1 MYPTCLVF
9 YVLSC
14 FTFLLPCVFLCLMC
28 LVCYV
33 LLFLPCLVLHVF
45 SCYTYLMLLSHV
57 PHVLPAFVSHLLCI
71 LRALLPYII
80 PQFLQM
86 YHSQYSLMHLMSRDS
101 CILLFH
107 LFEFL
112 LQPGLR
118 LITMI
123 WRKTITM
130 VLFTWC
136 KPPAS
141 INLRW
146 PHHNLSTVIR

>member
-57 PHVLPAFVSHLLCI
+57 PRPTCFRFSLALYPSCSPALYYTSISSDVSFPIFSHASHVSRLLYFIISPIWVSSPAWTAVNH
-71 LRALLPYII
+71 YD
-80 PQFLQM
+80 M
-86 YHSQYSLMHLMSRDS
+86 KENYHNGFIYVM
-101 CILLFH
+101 
-107 LFEFL
+107 
-112 LQPGLR
+112 
-118 LITMI
+118 
-123 WRKTITM
+123 
-130 VLFTWC
+130 
-136 KPPAS
+136 
-141 INLRW
+141 
-146 PHHNLSTVIR
+146 